1 MKVTQEIGQLILWV
15 YFTLND
21 FQIHKENVNL
31 ISIKIAIHISEYFL
45 IDFISYIFSLAMV
58 HGSRDVQ

>member
-21 FQIHKENVNL
+21 FQIHKENVN
-31 ISIKIAIHISEYFL
+31 S
-45 IDFISYIFSLAMV
+45 
-58 HGSRDVQ
+58 